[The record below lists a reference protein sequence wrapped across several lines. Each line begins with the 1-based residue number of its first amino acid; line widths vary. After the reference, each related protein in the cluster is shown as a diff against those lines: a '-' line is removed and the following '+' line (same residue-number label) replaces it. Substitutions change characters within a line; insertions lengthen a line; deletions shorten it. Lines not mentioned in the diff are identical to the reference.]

1 MCYLCRAM
9 EEGRLALW
17 YLTWRGG
24 ADTLE
29 EGAAPWDGRPLEE
42 RETEELVAFVRLA
55 MEEIRRRGVPS
66 ALLPTTAYLEAAPL
80 RITRGL
86 RIFIGQQ
93 ELKMRPMSKTVLLL
107 FLRHPEGILLKQI
120 GDYRREM
127 EGYYRRLNRSSN
139 PMAVQ
144 QRICRIVD
152 IFNNDL
158 NVNISRINTAITAL
172 VNGPAGQLY
181 HIRGTAGTPK
191 SIPLDR
197 SLVIWE

>member
-1 MCYLCRAM
+1 MM
-9 EEGRLALW
+9 EGRLALW
-17 YLTWRGG
+17 FLRWRGG

-29 EGAAPWDGRPLEE
+29 EGSSPWDSRPLEE

-55 MEEIRRRGVPS
+55 LQEIRRRGMSEAPIP
-66 ALLPTTAYLEAAPL
+66 AIPGLEAAPL
-80 RITRGL
+80 RITRSL
-86 RIFIGQQ
+86 RIYIGQQ

-127 EGYYRRLNRSSN
+127 ESYYRRLNRSSN
-139 PMAVQ
+139 PAAVQ

-172 VNGPAGQLY
+172 VDGPAGQLY
-181 HIRGTAGTPK
+181 QIRGTAGTPK